1 MRTAVLANDKSFNR
15 SLLLREAVT
24 DYILA
29 DALDGIYRTAEW
41 TQMHAAF
48 SMQDTSALA
57 ELAADLG
64 RDFNFIEPGAILA
77 KMTRK
82 QRETLDTGKL
92 SILLTRTP
100 GTRLYARADLEDKL
114 SETPFD

>member
-1 MRTAVLANDKSFNR
+1 MTAVSKLTREDLDRAIA
-15 SLLLREAVT
+15 LREAVS

-48 SMQDTSALA
+48 SVANNGALA

-64 RDFNFIEPGAILA
+64 RDLDFVEPGTVLKSLTRAERLTITTSGLATLLA
-77 KMTRK
+77 K
-82 QRETLDTGKL
+82 
-92 SILLTRTP
+92 TP